1 MLRMKAASNVVILC
15 KGEDITKLEDFQNSK
30 LKEILKYQE
39 DSSAFDSDDQK
50 AILENMPK
58 DLSAK
63 QKKLVKGLFPAI
75 RNDPQIIPDVE
86 KSIAI
91 NKFSKKKIGF
101 INRALSDSIS

>member
-15 KGEDITKLEDFQNSK
+15 KGEDITKLEDLQNSK

-63 QKKLVKGLFPAI
+63 QKKLVKGFFPAI
-75 RNDPQIIPDVE
+75 CNDPVLMPVVE
-86 KSIAI
+86 K
-91 NKFSKKKIGF
+91 
-101 INRALSDSIS
+101 